1 MTSQVNFGTKSPF
14 VFDIA
19 AFVKEKERE
28 VQAAIMKVRDMKRTL
43 ELGHEAMIEQVA
55 WSVYACIYGVWG
67 VGCGVMVR
75 RCNFTIL
82 QLL

>member
-28 VQAAIMKVRDMKRTL
+28 VQAAIMKVMRDMKRTL
-43 ELGHEAMIEQVA
+43 ELGHEAIEQVCCLVCVCMHI
-55 WSVYACIYGVWG
+55 WC
-67 VGCGVMVR
+67 VGCGVWGDGAEM
-75 RCNFTIL
+75 
-82 QLL
+82 